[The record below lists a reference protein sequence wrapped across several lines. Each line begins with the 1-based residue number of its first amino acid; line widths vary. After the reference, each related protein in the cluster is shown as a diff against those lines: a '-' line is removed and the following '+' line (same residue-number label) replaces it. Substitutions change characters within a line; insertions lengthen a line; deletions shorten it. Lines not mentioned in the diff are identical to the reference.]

1 MKLKSVNIIQRNTG
15 LNRLVLPLC
24 LWDSITIHQV
34 NVILG
39 FMIESNEGLASELA
53 RVLPL
58 TNPWDPNPVEV
69 PYTENDD
76 EEVKVKTIRKSP
88 CNTFLGAFSKFF
100 EAPDTEYTCLI

>member
-1 MKLKSVNIIQRNTG
+1 
-15 LNRLVLPLC
+15 
-24 LWDSITIHQV
+24 
-34 NVILG
+34 
-39 FMIESNEGLASELA
+39 MIESNEGLASELA

-88 CNTFLGAFSKFF
+88 RNTFWGRSASFLKHPILNTHVSSDTQTSLMKF
-100 EAPDTEYTCLI
+100 LIQRKCE